1 MEDDRKYFELRF
13 MLIILDFFNYH
24 VSLAKREHASR
35 LKVRWLIRNLL
46 PTFQELKLSLEDY
59 YVHEDVSYFLPLQRL

>member
-1 MEDDRKYFELRF
+1 

-59 YVHEDVSYFLPLQRL
+59 YVHEDVSYFWLLQHLSHY